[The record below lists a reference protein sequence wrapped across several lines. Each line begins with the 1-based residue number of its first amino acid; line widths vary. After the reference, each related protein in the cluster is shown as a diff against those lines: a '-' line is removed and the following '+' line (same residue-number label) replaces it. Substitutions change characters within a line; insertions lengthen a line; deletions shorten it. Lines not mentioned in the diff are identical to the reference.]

1 MDLTEYYV
9 SYFNGVAA
17 QMGTFQRC
25 IVQLK
30 DVPEDRSALNTAARA
45 VHSIKGSSW
54 TIRDVP
60 LLLNDEP
67 ADTDFDTI
75 ASIAERLESH
85 LGAVFTGQETLAYSF
100 LYDGVVELEDAIH
113 RQRGQHLTLSPQMRL
128 NQDGQQMTGQVLIV
142 DDDEVY
148 RKMMVRYFERI
159 GIEAVAAQS
168 GEEGLAILH
177 AESSPIALILLDLAM
192 PYLNGFDFARM
203 VRAESKFADLTLV
216 AVTARK
222 GMDVDAEAR
231 DAGINRV
238 ITKPPEPSV
247 IRSLCVELGLIEE
260 PQ

>member
-17 QMGTFQRC
+17 QMGTLQRC

-30 DVPEDRSALNTAARA
+30 DVPEDRSIVNAAERA

-67 ADTDFDTI
+67 ADTDYDTI
-75 ASIAERLESH
+75 ASIAERLETH
-85 LGAVFTGQETLAYSF
+85 LRAVFIGQETLNYSF
-100 LYDGVVELEDAIH
+100 LQDRVAELEDAIS
-113 RQRGQHLTLSPQMRL
+113 RQHGQHMTLPQPRP
-128 NQDGQQMTGQVLIV
+128 NQDGEQMTGQVLIV

-148 RKMMVRYFERI
+148 RKMMVRYFERM

-168 GEEGLAILH
+168 GEEALTILR

-203 VRAESKFADLTLV
+203 VRSESEFADLTIV
-216 AVTARK
+216 AVTARQ

-238 ITKPPEPSV
+238 ITKPPEPST
-247 IRSLCVELGLIEE
+247 IRSLCVELGLIEDA
-260 PQ
+260 Q